1 MWVLLLEK
9 AYAKIYGSYHKI
21 ESGLSSCA
29 LKDLTGAPSEYFIR
43 KSETLKDAD
52 LCWDFIEKNDKLKYI
67 LTASSETNQG
77 GIEVDNGGGIVS

>member
-1 MWVLLLEK
+1 MDDRIPCLMQGGPVFSRANGNELWVLMLEK

-43 KSETLKDAD
+43 KSETL
-52 LCWDFIEKNDKLKYI
+52 
-67 LTASSETNQG
+67 
-77 GIEVDNGGGIVS
+77 